1 MKTKSIFGPLV
12 LIAAGLVWLLI
23 SMNVISAS
31 NVWALLY
38 LLPYL
43 LITLGLGLVLR
54 SRWESAS
61 FVVSIVVVVGALAA
75 VIFAPQLGWTTLPS
89 WGINPGF
96 GGSIPGSG
104 KIETVTRDAGGFSAI
119 RLEYPA
125 EIIIQQGEAES
136 VQITADD
143 NLLPQLSTNV
153 NGDTLNIRNAETNW
167 NKRVDPSKAVKITI
181 VVKDLR
187 RVEFAAA
194 GKLLLEKIKV
204 DDLTIELDGAGEII
218 ITELDAKTL
227 TANLDGVGS
236 ITASGKADEV
246 TVQLDGLG
254 SFYGKDLQSLQANAK
269 VNGLGSAN
277 LRAQDHLTAEINGA
291 GSVGYY
297 GDPKVT
303 KNVNGAGSVTKLGQ

>member
-1 MKTKSIFGPLV
+1 MKTKSVFGPFV

-23 SMNVISAS
+23 SMNVIPAS

-43 LITLGLGLVLR
+43 LIALGLGLVLR
-54 SRWESAS
+54 SRWESAN
-61 FVVSIVVVVGALAA
+61 FVISILVVAGALAA
-75 VIFAPQLGWTTLPS
+75 VIFAPQLGWTTLPN

-96 GGSIPGSG
+96 GGSIPGSE
-104 KIETVTRDAGGFSAI
+104 KIKTVTRDAGGFNAI

-125 EIIIQQGEAES
+125 EIVIQQGEAES

-153 NGDTLNIRNAETNW
+153 NGGTLTIRNAETNW
-167 NKRVDPSKAVKITI
+167 NERVDPSKAVKITI

-194 GKLLLEKIKV
+194 GKLLLKKLKV

-218 ITELDAKTL
+218 ITDLDAKTL
-227 TANLDGVGS
+227 TANLDGAGS

-246 TVQLDGLG
+246 TVQLDGFG
-254 SFYGKDLQSLQANAK
+254 SFYGKDLQSLQASAK

-291 GSVGYY
+291 GSIGYY